1 MSKAAASP
9 EPNTM
14 PQVAWPEITGKGLDC
29 LVSLISALD
38 ATQHLSAGEISRNQ
52 RVQLK
57 VLVQHASKHSPH
69 FARRLRR
76 AGVKPAD
83 IIKPGALQRLDV
95 LRRRDIQSAGEA
107 LRCAE
112 VPPRHL
118 PLNKGETSGS
128 TGEPV
133 VVIRTA
139 LNRLF
144 WMAMTMREHAWNK
157 RDFSLRST
165 SVRANIPAL
174 AYLDNWGPP
183 AGLLFKTG
191 RSQGIPITA
200 DAAQQAAWIKDFDPT
215 YLLHYPSSLEA
226 LCDHCG
232 KHSINFTSLRQIRSI
247 GETLSPALR
256 TRAEKILGA
265 KVVDTY
271 SSNEVGVIAIEC
283 PLSGLYH
290 IMAENLLVE
299 ILNEDGTPSASGE
312 IGRVIITDLH
322 NFATPV
328 VRYDIGDYAEVGE
341 PCPCGRGLPAL
352 KRILGRERNLVAMP
366 DGTRHWPLVGF
377 DAFRDVAPVMQYQLL
392 QHDSQNIEMR
402 LVVERKL
409 TVAEER
415 ELQRIV
421 QSSLGYSFD
430 IRFTYFPGN
439 IPRGPGGKFE
449 EFICL
454 VSPDQKPIN

>member
-1 MSKAAASP
+1 MTEMAAL
-9 EPNTM
+9 
-14 PQVAWPEITGKGLDC
+14 PQVAWPQITGKGLEC
-29 LVSLISALD
+29 LVSLIRSLET
-38 ATQHLSAGEISRNQ
+38 TQHMSTLELERCQ
-52 RVQLK
+52 RIQLE
-57 VLVQHASKHSPH
+57 VLGGYAARHSPF
-69 FARRLRR
+69 FAGRLQR
-76 AGVKPAD
+76 ARLKPD
-83 IIKPGALQRLDV
+83 DFGKPGALQRLDV
-95 LRRRDIQSAGEA
+95 LHRRDIQQAGNA

-144 WMAMTMREHAWNK
+144 WMAMTMREHLWNE
-157 RDFSLRST
+157 RDFAQRST

-174 AYLDNWGPP
+174 AYKDDWGPP
-183 AGLLFKTG
+183 ANLLYKTG

-200 DAAQQAAWIKDFDPT
+200 DAAQQAAWISDFDPG
-215 YLLHYPSSLEA
+215 YLMHYPNSLEA
-226 LCDHCG
+226 LCDHCE
-232 KHSINFTSLRQIRSI
+232 KHAIRFTGLRQIRGI

-256 TRAEKILGA
+256 ARAQKILGT

-283 PLSGLYH
+283 PVSGLYH

-299 ILNEDGTPSASGE
+299 IVGEHGAPCETGE
-312 IGRVIITDLH
+312 IGRVIVTDLH
-322 NFATPV
+322 NFATPL
-328 VRYDIGDYAEVGE
+328 VRYDIGDYAEVAG
-341 PCPCGRGLPAL
+341 PCPCGRGLPTL
-352 KRILGRERNLVAMP
+352 KRILGRERNLVFMP

-377 DAFRDVAPVMQYQLL
+377 HAFREVAPVTQYQLV
-392 QHDSQNIEMR
+392 QHDIRNIEMR

-409 TVAEER
+409 TSAEEGKLR
-415 ELQRIV
+415 DLV
-421 QSSLGYSFD
+421 VDALANPFT

-439 IPRGPGGKFE
+439 IPRGAGGKFE

-454 VSPDQKPIN
+454 VG

>member
-1 MSKAAASP
+1 MMEKAAL
-9 EPNTM
+9 
-14 PQVAWPEITGKGLDC
+14 PQVAWPEITGIGLEC
-29 LVSLISALD
+29 LVSLIKSLET
-38 ATQHLSAGEISRNQ
+38 TQYLSAGALARKQ
-52 RVQLK
+52 CLQL
-57 VLVQHASKHSPH
+57 VLLAQYASKHSPH
-69 FARRLRR
+69 FAKRLQR
-76 AGVKPAD
+76 ARLKPAD
-83 IIKPGALQRLDV
+83 LGKPGALQRLDV
-95 LRRRDIQSAGEA
+95 LHRRDIQRASSA

-144 WMAMTMREHAWNK
+144 WMAMTMREHLWNA
-157 RDFSLRST
+157 RDFALPST

-174 AYLDNWGPP
+174 AYKDDWGPP
-183 AGLLFKTG
+183 ANLLYKTG

-200 DAAQQAAWIKDFDPT
+200 DAAQQAAWISDFDPG
-215 YLLHYPSSLEA
+215 YLMHYPNSLDA
-226 LCDHCG
+226 LCNHCE
-232 KHSINFTSLRQIRSI
+232 KHAIRFTGLRQIRSI

-256 TRAEKILGA
+256 ARAQIILGA

-271 SSNEVGVIAIEC
+271 SSNELGVIAIEC
-283 PLSGLYH
+283 PVSGLYH
-290 IMAENLLVE
+290 VMAENLVVE
-299 ILNEDGTPSASGE
+299 IVGEDDAPCECGE

-322 NFATPV
+322 NFATPL
-328 VRYDIGDYAEVGE
+328 VRYDIGDYAEVAG
-341 PCPCGRGLPAL
+341 PCPCGRGLPTL
-352 KRILGRERNLVAMP
+352 KRILGRERNLVCMP
-366 DGTRHWPLVGF
+366 NGTRHWPLVGF
-377 DAFRDVAPVMQYQLL
+377 HAFREVAPVTQYQLV
-392 QHDSQNIEMR
+392 QHDIQNIEMR

-409 TVAEER
+409 TSAEEGALR
-415 ELQRIV
+415 NIV
-421 QSSLGYSFD
+421 LGALAHPFT

-454 VSPDQKPIN
+454 VG